1 MKKSRREFLF
11 DNLKLAGIG
20 LVGISTIGTITS
32 CEKDK
37 EIIIPPQGIRVSLD
51 LALSE
56 NQDIAKLKNGWGVV
70 RRFEGINNGIHVVIT
85 KINAEIYTCF
95 SSLCTHDS
103 CFGDKLF
110 VQPRRAIIACS
121 CHGSEFD
128 AANNGKVLK
137 GPAERPLREFP
148 TAFDKD
154 ANILHIDF

>member
-1 MKKSRREFLF
+1 MKKSRREFLVE
-11 DNLKLAGIG
+11 NLQIAGLGLAG
-20 LVGISTIGTITS
+20 LSSMTALTS

-51 LALSE
+51 LDLSE
-56 NQDIAKLKNGWGVV
+56 NQDIAKLKNGWGLV
-70 RRFEGINNGIHVVIT
+70 RRFPGINNGVHVVIT
-85 KINAEIYTCF
+85 KIDAENYTCF

-128 AANNGKVLK
+128 AANNGEVLK

-148 TAFDKD
+148 ASFDKE